1 MHCNH
6 QNIFGKLWNNATSV
20 AENTLLV
27 SNEGRKKKAD
37 SQRASLIQNVSNT
50 SSPLQ
55 ALFAHSLCN
64 GLRLMFTALTSMS
77 GCVLRLSHRC
87 STVCSIGSWT
97 WPCFPTAP
105 WPNTRRQT
113 TCVVAPP
120 PFCAPCTAV
129 HLLVRQPVDPWSS
142 RTLWQDF
149 QLQVL
154 QTAHSVHPECQAAVC
169 GRVQRCGKKQ
179 L

>member
-1 MHCNH
+1 MPLLWLKTPCYWATK
-6 QNIFGKLWNNATSV
+6 GKIKV
-20 AENTLLV
+20 
-27 SNEGRKKKAD
+27 D
-37 SQRASLIQNVSNT
+37 SQRASLIHNVSN
-50 SSPLQ
+50 SCSPLQ
-55 ALFAHSLCN
+55 ALFAHSLCS

-77 GCVLRLSHRC
+77 GRVLRLSHRC

-97 WPCFPTAP
+97 WPCSPTAP

-129 HLLVRQPVDPWSS
+129 HLLVRLPVDPWSS
-142 RTLWQDF
+142 LTLWRDF

-154 QTAHSVHPECQAAVC
+154 QTAHSIHPESCQAAVC
-169 GRVQRCGKKQ
+169 GGVQGCEEIQ